1 MSSFY
6 ILLYDKI
13 YLLLIDCGSTKII
26 LIMKDY
32 QVELKK
38 IIEEKKH
45 LVDQQFTNIVEYICE
60 NIVSYEL
67 LDLVLKYLEI
77 YPQQI
82 SLIPKSNL
90 YIKFFSFFVRYSGI
104 YLLFFFFL

>member
-1 MSSFY
+1 M
-6 ILLYDKI
+6 
-13 YLLLIDCGSTKII
+13 LIDCDSTKII
-26 LIMKDY
+26 FIMKDY
-32 QVELKK
+32 QVKLKK
-38 IIEEKKH
+38 FVEEKKH

-90 YIKFFSFFVRYSGI
+90 YIKVFSVFV
-104 YLLFFFFL
+104 